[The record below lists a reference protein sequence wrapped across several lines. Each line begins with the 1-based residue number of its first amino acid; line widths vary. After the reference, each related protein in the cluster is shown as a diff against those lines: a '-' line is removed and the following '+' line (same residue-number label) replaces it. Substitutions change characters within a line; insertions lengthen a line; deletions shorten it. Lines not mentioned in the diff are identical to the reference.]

1 MGKSSIAKW
10 KGQDVEPRK
19 LRRLLKTKARQE
31 IRMKVFLGAGRVD
44 IEALTGHALQC
55 GNRV

>member
-1 MGKSSIAKW
+1 MGKSSIVKW

-19 LRRLLKTKARQE
+19 LRRQLKIKMRGE
-31 IRMKVFLGAGRVD
+31 IKMDVFLGAGRGD
-44 IEALTGHALQC
+44 IEALSGHALQC